1 MTLYDYEY
9 MPEVDKI
16 QWLDSFKILSGL
28 RYFGGKAFIGRYIAN
43 HILNMA
49 VKMKQDGHKADIFI
63 DAFAGGGKIALSMP
77 VGWFDK
83 IVLNDF
89 NYGVYSFFNCC
100 KNEPEEL
107 VKMIEELGSVMS
119 EQFFK
124 FCARNRSKRDKVKP
138 LVAAAMTY
146 WVTQTSFN
154 GTTDPDIASYR
165 LGMRD
170 NKSSMPTR
178 ANEREDIDKIVRH
191 ARKHIRFVHDR
202 MIKLNIIVEN
212 LDYRELIRKYNGKTY
227 WDTSKLRDGVLD
239 KYKNEKEDKH
249 LDYAE
254 LEEIYRKHL
263 DGQVEAEVK
272 YQENNKLWY
281 FDPPYHPA
289 TLCGGK
295 DAPYEDTFNIELAR
309 EMARILHGDYA
320 NIYGELQ
327 YFIKSDYS
335 PRVLMQQ
342 YKEEYKDAIRKATKG
357 TPREIKLKYTEIYN
371 SRKDDMKK
379 LREYAHDF
387 DILEEN
393 VEWFRHSANKMNPK
407 FYRVLVGEF
416 DKGSLDKENRTTGK
430 GREYIWCRGNY
441 IKGMVSD

>member
-28 RYFGGKAFIGRYIAN
+28 RYFGGKAFIGRYLAN

-77 VGWFDK
+77 VGWFDM
-83 IVLNDF
+83 IILNDM

-107 VKMIEELGSVMS
+107 VKMIEEMGSVMS

-124 FCARNRSKRDKVKP
+124 FCARNRSDREKVKP
-138 LVAAAMTY
+138 LVSAAMTY

-154 GTTDPDIASYR
+154 GTTDPKSVEYR

-191 ARKHIRFVHDR
+191 ARKHIRIVHDR
-202 MIKLNIIVEN
+202 MIKLNITVEN
-212 LDYRELIRKYNGKTY
+212 LDYRELIKACNGKSY
-227 WDTSKLRDGVLD
+227 IRNGVEQKPLNRVGE
-239 KYKNEKEDKH
+239 Y
-249 LDYAE
+249 
-254 LEEIYRKHL
+254 
-263 DGQVEAEVK
+263 
-272 YQENNKLWY
+272 NKLWY

-295 DAPYEDTFNIELAR
+295 KAPYEDTFDERLAR
-309 EMARILHGDYA
+309 EMVKILHGNYA

-335 PRVLMQQ
+335 PRVLLQQ
-342 YKEEYKDAIRKATKG
+342 YKEECKDAIRKATKG
-357 TPREIKLKYTEIYN
+357 TPSEIKQKYKNIYKEMN
-371 SRKDDMKK
+371 KDLIRLRK
-379 LREYAHDF
+379 YAHDF

-416 DKGSLDKENRTTGK
+416 DKGSLDKENRTTEK